1 MTERI
6 LYIVVFTL
14 AVLISPL
21 YAMEKGDSLKVID
34 QNTLRPVSGVKISDS
49 IRYSISNEEGLVS
62 LKPFDNSD
70 TLSLSRLGY
79 ETKIIAASE
88 LKEIRLISLNPADIK
103 LEEISITG
111 EGPEDIYSAQERVI
125 TGDSESF
132 RFETP
137 GELIAQRSSLSLKDY
152 GSGSLKLISARGM
165 APENTIVLFNEARVN
180 DLRTGAFNFASLS
193 PLSADRIEI
202 NRSDEN
208 NLLNP
213 AGGIVRLYSENSGSE
228 NRIRGGYKSG
238 PSGGTSFYVSSDLSR
253 GNIAGR
259 AIFERTWSSN
269 HFKYQFEGERLE
281 RENSWFS
288 KTFAGAGI
296 DFKSE
301 KHLLKLY
308 SHYSFF
314 ENGIPGFV
322 VSNNTASSRSSGK
335 SEALL
340 FIVNSFYEISNRAI
354 LKNTINYS
362 FQQYSVYDPAGKIF
376 YSGNLQK
383 SELSEI
389 SYNGALNFDF
399 GLMKIKAA
407 NYSSYSTLEL
417 SGASDND
424 KLNRFSSRTGM
435 NFSGDFSPAE
445 KIFEKT
451 TWLISGGFEYLG
463 EDYLDSFEGFY
474 KAGLTITPSF
484 YKNMLF
490 YLSYSYDFRNPTFNE
505 RYYSRAFNT
514 GELNPEKYHMLE
526 AGAAWSI
533 WKESFRLS
541 LDYFNIAG
549 TNKIIWFPYRAVF
562 QVPRN
567 VEGVRTEGVE
577 FMLAGNMPDNLLQ
590 GEIIYTYTDSR
601 NRSGLPGNDNTWNK
615 LLVYTPLH
623 RVNLNLSFNW
633 KNFRLS
639 SMNTWSGKSYYTPD
653 NDEFSSLDS
662 WFISDLSLGYKI
674 ITGPISHNIGLNI
687 YNLFNENY
695 FIVQSYPMPLRSF
708 SITYMLTIE

>member
-1 MTERI
+1 MTGRI

-14 AVLISPL
+14 AMLFSPL
-21 YAMEKGDSLKVID
+21 YAVEKGDSLKVID
-34 QNTLRPVSGVKISDS
+34 QNTLKPVSGVRISDGV
-49 IRYSISNEEGLVS
+49 RYSISNEEGLVS

-88 LKEIRLISLNPADIK
+88 LKEILVVSLNPVDIK
-103 LEEISITG
+103 LGEISVTG
-111 EGPEDIYSAQERVI
+111 EGPDNIYSAQEKVI

-137 GELIAQRSSLSLKDY
+137 GELIAQRSSLTLKDY

-213 AGGIVRLYSENSGSE
+213 AGGIVRLYSENSGSA

-238 PSGGTSFYVSSDLSR
+238 PSGGSSFYASSDLSR

-259 AIFERTWSSN
+259 ATFERTWSSN

-288 KTFAGAGI
+288 KTFAGGGI

-362 FQQYSVYDPAGKIF
+362 FQEYSVYDPAGKIF

-389 SYNGALNFDF
+389 SYNGAINFEA

-407 NYSSYSTLEL
+407 NYSSYSTLKL
-417 SGASDND
+417 SGASDNNN
-424 KLNRFSSRTGM
+424 LSRFSSRTGM

-445 KIFEKT
+445 KILKKI
-451 TWLISGGFEYLG
+451 TWLISGGFEYLS
-463 EDYLDSFEGFY
+463 EDDVDSFEGFY
-474 KAGLTITPSF
+474 KTGLTITPTF
-484 YKNMLF
+484 NKNMLF

-514 GELNPEKYHMLE
+514 GELNPEKYHMFE
-526 AGAAWSI
+526 SGVAWSI
-533 WKESFRLS
+533 CRESVRLS
-541 LDYFNIAG
+541 LDYFNIIG

-567 VEGVRTEGVE
+567 VEGVRTEGIE

-590 GEIIYTYTDSR
+590 GEIIYTYTDAR

-623 RVNLNLSFNW
+623 RVNFNFSFNW

-653 NDEFSSLDS
+653 NDEFSSLDP
-662 WFISDLSLGYKI
+662 WFISDISLNYKI
-674 ITGPISHNIGLNI
+674 LTGSISHNIGLNI
-687 YNLFNENY
+687 YNLFNKNY

-708 SITYMLTIE
+708 SITYMITIE